1 MRRTVFTIDPGMSGT
16 GVAIWDHERFENEKI
31 KPFLQL
37 QTELGI
43 IGISTCNFPLIS
55 PEEIMQL
62 RFKSKDEYINQ
73 LYSLLHW
80 KNCARVI
87 CEDADFRRG
96 DKGSMVAESGDLV
109 TLAKFIGSVEA
120 TAILKNIPVELVT
133 ANKWKGQ
140 LDKKKTVDRI
150 KKLWPASV
158 DVCGNERT
166 AHAWDAVGI
175 GYWKLGMF

>member
-1 MRRTVFTIDPGMSGT
+1 MKRTVFTIDPGISGT
-16 GVAIWDHERFENEKI
+16 GIAVWDYNHFKN
-31 KPFLQL
+31 QL
-37 QTELGI
+37 PDLGSRKYPI
-43 IGISTCNFPLIS
+43 FS
-55 PEEIMQL
+55 PEKVMQMRFGTKFEYLYEL
-62 RFKSKDEYINQ
+62 RAWIKRLDCH
-73 LYSLLHW
+73 L
-80 KNCARVI
+80 VI

-120 TAILKNIPVELVT
+120 TVLFENIPVELVT

-150 KKLWPASV
+150 KKIWPGSV
-158 DVCGNERT
+158 DVCGNEKT

-175 GYWKLGMF
+175 GFWKLGLF